1 MRHSGKDLSKV
12 PFENSSLAENLLRFL
27 QILDNMR
34 IGNNAHYYAPGWS
47 AISVFFRSN
56 RNEHKD
62 LLKSFDTNKKI

>member
-34 IGNNAHYYAPGWS
+34 IGNNAHYYAPG
-47 AISVFFRSN
+47 
-56 RNEHKD
+56 
-62 LLKSFDTNKKI
+62 